1 MRAKVSAV
9 ASIILLAAF
18 GFSGCTSSMNVAPEK
33 TQHTRNT
40 QAEKPVSQRIVEPS
54 PEKKEAYENTM
65 RKVASGI
72 KDDPNYKRIALD
84 TPEKRAWF
92 RSITY
97 QLWDRQISKQEFMSQ
112 GLSKYPN
119 HRYEF
124 QFVING
130 FDAN

>member
-1 MRAKVSAV
+1 MRAKISTV

-18 GFSGCTSSMNVAPEK
+18 GFSGCTSSMNVAPEQ
-33 TQHTRNT
+33 TQHTRKIPVV
-40 QAEKPVSQRIVEPS
+40 KPVSQNYVQPS

-97 QLWDRQISKQEFMSQ
+97 QLWDRQITKQQFISE
-112 GLSKYPN
+112 GLSQYPD
-119 HRYEF
+119 HQYEF

>member
-1 MRAKVSAV
+1 
-9 ASIILLAAF
+9 
-18 GFSGCTSSMNVAPEK
+18 MNVAPEK
-33 TQHTRNT
+33 TQ
-40 QAEKPVSQRIVEPS
+40 QARKSPAVKPVSQNYVQPS

-97 QLWDRQISKQEFMSQ
+97 QLWDRQISKQEFMSE
-112 GLSKYPN
+112 GLSLYPD
-119 HRYEF
+119 HQYEF

>member
-9 ASIILLAAF
+9 ASIIFLAAF

-33 TQHTRNT
+33 TQHARKSP
-40 QAEKPVSQRIVEPS
+40 AVKPVSQNYVQPS

-72 KDDPNYKRIALD
+72 KDDPNYNRIALD

-97 QLWDRQISKQEFMSQ
+97 QLWDRQISKQQFIAE

-119 HRYEF
+119 HQYEF